1 MAASRI
7 VALSSALSSSS
18 SSVANF
24 SGRTCLQSTGLL
36 AHGCSWDGGERSM
49 ETVNLQVTASTR
61 WGMTFRRDSRSK
73 RTTQCFE
80 TSSSVGNSGRNSA
93 VDKVLQAGRPP
104 AAPEVVSDINLADSQ
119 HESNRFTEEM
129 NEQHHEKFGSWNPE
143 LDPEQQQ
150 RERHPYEGVKI
161 LDTWREVQGK
171 DNWDGMLDPLDDRV
185 RSELIRYGEMSQATY
200 DAFDN
205 DEYSRFTGSCKY
217 TKAEFFERSGLEN
230 RGYEMFEY
238 VYSTSDVHIP
248 KFFKTSSKVPE
259 NKKWS
264 KASNWAGFVAYS
276 NDEESKR
283 LGRRDIVIAWRGT
296 STTFEWIRD
305 VELTQSPTGEPPAVL
320 FARNS
325 LKLDPETEDL
335 LANVKVES
343 GFLSLYESRNIDSTH
358 NRASARDQVLSA
370 VQRLI
375 EKFADEEMSITVT
388 GHSLGAALATICAH
402 DIAAWLKVLID
413 PSSSPLD
420 GVSHAEPA
428 GRQSNLP
435 VKNYQGVLTRTSIT
449 LKAPPMVTAFP
460 FGSPRVGNSAF
471 KERLNQLGVK
481 VLRLVNVHDVVPYV
495 PSTLVFHG
503 NLKFMWLNIPW
514 LQNFLPVKVI
524 RIVEEVFAAT
534 YTQVGVELKVDN
546 LKSPFLK
553 WSINPSIAHNLEVCL
568 HLLTGV
574 NGKNSCKFTSSL
586 FATHLRD
593 LALVNKFSAM
603 LQEKFLIPE
612 NWFQEENKGLVR
624 IRGHYSYR
632 IVEHQDFPEQAFQ
645 QGPFLRKHAAPEKNS
660 ETKGQTVG
668 DHVVDK
674 TVIPKSGTQLA

>member
-1 MAASRI
+1 MAASRT
-7 VALSSALSSSS
+7 VALSSSS
-18 SSVANF
+18 SSSPAAKI
-24 SGRTCLQSTGLL
+24 SGRPCLQSTGLL
-36 AHGCSWDGGERSM
+36 AHGCSWNGGERSM

-80 TSSSVGNSGRNSA
+80 TSSSVGTSGRNSA
-93 VDKVLQAGRPP
+93 VDKFLQAGWPP
-104 AAPEVVSDINLADSQ
+104 AEVVVSDKNLADSQ

-129 NEQHHEKFGSWNPE
+129 NEQHHQNFRSWNPE

-150 RERHPYEGVKI
+150 REPHPYEGVKI

-171 DNWDGMLDPLDDRV
+171 DNWDGMLDPLDHRV

-200 DAFDN
+200 DAFDK
-205 DEYSRFTGSCKY
+205 DEYSRFCGSCKY
-217 TKAEFFERSGLEN
+217 MKTEFFERLGLEN

-238 VYSTSDVHIP
+238 VYSTNNVHIP
-248 KFFKTSSKVPE
+248 QFFKKSTVPDY
-259 NKKWS
+259 KKWS

-296 STTFEWIRD
+296 ATTFEWIKD

-320 FARNS
+320 FTRNS
-325 LKLDPETEDL
+325 SKLDPETEDL

-343 GFLSLYESRNIDSTH
+343 GFLSLYKSRNIDSTH
-358 NRASARDQVLSA
+358 NHASARDQVLSA

-375 EKFADEEMSITVT
+375 EKFADEEISITLT
-388 GHSLGAALATICAH
+388 GHSLGGALATICAH

-420 GVSHAEPA
+420 GISHAEPA
-428 GRQSNLP
+428 GGQSNLP
-435 VKNYQGVLTRTSIT
+435 VKNYRGVLTRTSIT
-449 LKAPPMVTAFP
+449 VKAPPMVTAFT
-460 FGSPRVGNSAF
+460 FESPRVGNSAF

-481 VLRLVNVHDVVPYV
+481 VLRVVNVHDLVPRV
-495 PSTLVFHG
+495 PATLVFHEH
-503 NLKFMWLNIPW
+503 LSFILQTIPW
-514 LQNFLPVKVI
+514 LRNFLPVKMI
-524 RIVEEVFAAT
+524 RMVEEVFAAT

-546 LKSPFLK
+546 LESPFLK
-553 WSINPSIAHNLEVCL
+553 WSILPGSTHNLEVCL
-568 HLLTGV
+568 HLLTRV
-574 NGKNSCKFTSSL
+574 KGKNSCKFTSSL
-586 FATHLRD
+586 FAIHLRD
-593 LALVNKFSAM
+593 LALVNKHSAM
-603 LQEKFLIPE
+603 LHEKFLIPE

-624 IRGHYSYR
+624 NRGHFSYR
-632 IVEHQDFPEQAFQ
+632 FVEHQDFPEQAFQ
-645 QGPFLRKHAAPEKNS
+645 QGPFLNS

-674 TVIPKSGTQLA
+674 TVFPKSGTQLA

>member
-1 MAASRI
+1 MAASRT

-18 SSVANF
+18 VANF
-24 SGRTCLQSTGLL
+24 SGRPCLQSTGLL
-36 AHGCSWDGGERSM
+36 AHGCSWNGGERSM

-80 TSSSVGNSGRNSA
+80 TSSSVGTSGRNSA
-93 VDKVLQAGRPP
+93 EAGWPP
-104 AAPEVVSDINLADSQ
+104 AAPEVVVSDINLADSQ

-129 NEQHHEKFGSWNPE
+129 NEQHHQNFRSWNPE

-150 RERHPYEGVKI
+150 REPHPYEGVKI

-171 DNWDGMLDPLDDRV
+171 DNWDGMLHPLDHRV

-205 DEYSRFTGSCKY
+205 DEYSRFCGSCKY
-217 TKAEFFERSGLEN
+217 MKAEFFERLGLEN

-238 VYSTSDVHIP
+238 VYSTSDVDIP
-248 KFFKTSSKVPE
+248 QFFKTSKVPD

-296 STTFEWIRD
+296 STTFEWIKD

-320 FARNS
+320 FTRNS
-325 LKLDPETEDL
+325 SKLDPETEDL

-343 GFLSLYESRNIDSTH
+343 GFLSLYKSRNIDSTH
-358 NRASARDQVLSA
+358 NHASARDQVLSA

-375 EKFADEEMSITVT
+375 EKFADEEISISVT

-420 GVSHAEPA
+420 GISHAGPA
-428 GRQSNLP
+428 GGQPNLP
-435 VKNYQGVLTRTSIT
+435 VKNYPGVLTRTSIT
-449 LKAPPMVTAFP
+449 VKAPPMVTAFP

-481 VLRLVNVHDVVPYV
+481 VLRVVNVHDFVPHV
-495 PSTLVFHG
+495 PTTLGFHG
-503 NLKFMWLNIPW
+503 HLSFIWLNIPW
-514 LQNFLPVKVI
+514 LRNFLSVKMI

-534 YTQVGVELKVDN
+534 YTQVGVELNVDN
-546 LKSPFLK
+546 LESPFLK
-553 WSINPSIAHNLEVCL
+553 WSINPSSAHNLEVCL

-574 NGKNSCKFTSSL
+574 KGKNSCKFTTSSL

-593 LALVNKFSAM
+593 LALVNKYSAM

-624 IRGHYSYR
+624 NRGHFNYR
-632 IVEHQDFPEQAFQ
+632 FVEHQDFPEQAFQ
-645 QGPFLRKHAAPEKNS
+645 QGPFLREHAAPEKNS

-668 DHVVDK
+668 DHVVDR
-674 TVIPKSGTQLA
+674 TVIPKSGTQLAS